1 VTKQQHYCCVA
12 IFQEYKMNYIK
23 NYASGIFTT
32 HNFSTQYGGTMDTTA
47 EHITIEDSH
56 NVSDRAVI

>member
-1 VTKQQHYCCVA
+1 
-12 IFQEYKMNYIK
+12 MNYIK